1 MPKSVIMQRPS
12 PAKQLGQPW
21 QGKPLIFSCLIFLLP
36 PFLIWQACT
45 LTDFRIISHQGSI
58 TQLIFSV
65 NLPYTGDYAIN
76 ISYLSPGDTGSLNIG
91 INNQSPKCYKLRDT
105 GLKDCGDSVSSTVVP
120 VEVKGFTKGMNSIKL
135 GNDGENLAPLIEWI
149 LVVVPGT

>member
-1 MPKSVIMQRPS
+1 M
-12 PAKQLGQPW
+12 
-21 QGKPLIFSCLIFLLP
+21 F
-36 PFLIWQACT
+36 
-45 LTDFRIISHQGSI
+45 TDFRIISHHRSI
-58 TQLIFSV
+58 TQLKFSV
-65 NLPYTGDYAIN
+65 NLPYAGDYAIN
-76 ISYLSPGDTGSLNIG
+76 ISYLSPGGTRFLNIG
-91 INNQSPKCYKLRDT
+91 VNNQRPKYYKLRDT